1 MTSHY
6 RANSTRVRDRHRL
19 LRAALVFALAVA
31 ACGDDDDGRD
41 RASPGPSPTT
51 SSTSPP
57 TTTTSVPRASEE
69 AVIAAYQEFS
79 RVFDTYGAQ
88 NVPFDP
94 AEFKATV
101 GPVATGGEYEHL
113 FDLFQTNRA
122 QGHVFQGGE
131 SDVLRPKV
139 TELTP
144 ERAVVEDC
152 ADDSGGVF
160 DTRNNRFVDEP
171 TPGKTIFITAVLVI
185 EDGRW
190 KVTSLAGPDESCTP

>member
-1 MTSHY
+1 MTSHHHSS
-6 RANSTRVRDRHRL
+6 STRPGHHRRL
-19 LRAALVFALAVA
+19 LQAGLVLALVVA
-31 ACGDDDDGRD
+31 ACDGDDDDSD
-41 RASPGPSPTT
+41 TASPGRSPRTSTT
-51 SSTSPP
+51 SLP
-57 TTTTSVPRASEE
+57 TTTTSVPLTSEE
-69 AVIAAYQEFS
+69 AVIAAYREFS

-88 NVPFDP
+88 NAPFDP

-139 TELTP
+139 TELAA

-152 ADDSGGVF
+152 ADDTGGVF
-160 DTRNNRFVDEP
+160 DTRNNRFVEEP

-190 KVTSLAGPDESCTP
+190 KVTSLGGPDESCTP